1 MAEVGEERYE
11 IPSKVQFAYQQGGPY
26 PSHCGYCHSEDEKF
40 MMEAIWSEQMA
51 AQDFQDLVDRG
62 CQRSGK
68 FVYLPSNKITCCPQ
82 YVMRLDST
90 TFHISK
96 QQRRVLRRFNEYLST
111 GAIAAGK
118 EEQDNDDKTGAGGI
132 EKLTSQERGAGG
144 IEKLTSQERG
154 AGGIEKL
161 TSQERGAGGIEKLTS
176 QERGAGGIEKLTS
189 QERGAG
195 GIEKLTSQERGAG
208 GIEKLTSQ
216 ERGAGGIEKLTS
228 QERGAEPG
236 DKEKEENHDKTEGT
250 EKQTST
256 SKKEVTPGHGR
267 DPSKPPPRKAKE
279 IRRERKAIKM
289 AAKLKDREVS
299 VDGIVQAISP
309 SPVPMEIQSLSRKRE
324 PTVLSNLIHLPD
336 PNTCKHKLSIKLVC
350 VSPKS
355 VEFESTSAKSYEVF
369 RKFQMIIH
377 KEPEEKCGYEQFIQ
391 FCVDSPLQ
399 PEPTPPEIGIQY
411 GSYHQQYWIDDKL
424 LMVGVLDI
432 IPKGVLCNYLFYD
445 PEFRFLAPG
454 VFSALHE
461 IMQTQEFNCK
471 NSVMQYYYMGYYVH
485 SCPKMNYKRFYDS
498 SYLLCPETLEYIPLP
513 ICRPKLDLESY
524 CTFSDKTVDV
534 KPETGI
540 SDVLVTAFPNRP
552 IIRYKEFRVSYGSR
566 CDEQVTQYVN
576 MVGVTLANRMI
587 LYFSG
592 LAQAM

>member
-1 MAEVGEERYE
+1 MGNWISNSKKMDEVGEERYE
-11 IPSKVQFAYQQGGPY
+11 NASKVQFAYQPGGPY

-51 AQDFQDLVDRG
+51 ARDFQDLVDRG

-111 GAIAAGK
+111 GAIAPGK
-118 EEQDNDDKTGAGGI
+118 EEQDNEDKKGAGGI
-132 EKLTSQERGAGG
+132 EKLMSEERGGGG
-144 IEKLTSQERG
+144 IEKLM
-154 AGGIEKL
+154 
-161 TSQERGAGGIEKLTS
+161 
-176 QERGAGGIEKLTS
+176 
-189 QERGAG
+189 
-195 GIEKLTSQERGAG
+195 
-208 GIEKLTSQ
+208 
-216 ERGAGGIEKLTS
+216 S
-228 QERGAEPG
+228 QERGAEPV
-236 DKEKEENHDKTEGT
+236 DKEKEENHNKTEST

-256 SKKEVTPGHGR
+256 NEKKVTPGHGR
-267 DPSKPPPRKAKE
+267 DPLKPPPRKAKE

-309 SPVPMEIQSLSRKRE
+309 SPVPMETQSLSRKRE
-324 PTVLSNLIHLPD
+324 TTVLSNLICLPD

-369 RKFQMIIH
+369 RKFQMTIH

-399 PEPTPPEIGIQY
+399 PEPAPPEIGIPY
-411 GSYHQQYWIDDKL
+411 GSYHQQYWIDDRL

-461 IMQTQEFNCK
+461 IMQTQQFNCK
-471 NSVMQYYYMGYYVH
+471 NPVMQYYYMGYYVH

-524 CTFSDKTVDV
+524 CKFSDKTVDV
-534 KPETGI
+534 KPETEI

-587 LYFSG
+587 LYFTG